1 MLLNFKFENFR
12 SFKED
17 TFFTMIPSNK
27 RTHGEYLIK
36 DGKCKALP
44 VAVIYGAN
52 ASGKSNIVL
61 AMDLL
66 KNIVISGTI
75 NEKKSNGLVK
85 DLAIMPF
92 IHDKSYFKPMTF
104 EIVFYQNECIFKYGI
119 TISSNDFQH
128 QVNSITKEYLY
139 IDENEVFTRNDNNV
153 SVNFKKLI
161 KMGYI
166 KENSESYYSNLL
178 ESINQNLEREQL
190 FLAGGFK
197 NIINIE
203 IYENIQNWFNKF
215 IVLLNPNETKLL
227 GGEFH
232 KRDNDELFYE
242 NKVIEHI
249 FNYAEFG
256 NQKVKFIK
264 DNDKELPIMVSI
276 YDLPITNNDVKG
288 NIVPKGLIVS
298 SEAMESKGTIQLLNL
313 VYPFFEIL
321 KNGGTIVLDEMD
333 ASLHFEIV
341 VSIIRMFNNQNI
353 NKNGAQIIFNTHNPI
368 YLDGELLRHDQ
379 IVMVKKDKKSLESE
393 LYSLLDFDL
402 RPEEKILRNYLNGK
416 YGALPHM
423 DLELAFKHLL
433 DIDKEVD

>member
-1 MLLNFKFENFR
+1 MLLNFKFKNFR
-12 SFKED
+12 SFKDD
-17 TFFTMIPSNK
+17 TFFTMIPSKK
-27 RTHGEYLIK
+27 RYHSEYLING
-36 DGKCKALP
+36 GKCKALP

-61 AMDLL
+61 AMELM

-85 DLAIMPF
+85 DMAIMPF
-92 IHDKSYFKPMTF
+92 IHDKSYFKPMMF
-104 EIVFYQNECIFKYGI
+104 EITFYQDEHTFKYGI
-119 TISSNDFQH
+119 AISSKDFQH
-128 QVNSITKEYLY
+128 EVNSITKEYLY
-139 IDENEVFTRNDNNV
+139 IDENEVFTRNNNNT

-161 KMGYI
+161 KMEYI

-203 IYENIQNWFNKF
+203 IYENIQNWFSKF
-215 IVLLNPNETKLL
+215 MVLLSPNNTKLL
-227 GGEFH
+227 GGEFR
-232 KRDNDELFYE
+232 KKDNNEFLYE
-242 NKVIEHI
+242 NDTIEHI

-264 DNDKELPIMVSI
+264 DNDKDFPIMVSV
-276 YDLPITNNDVKG
+276 YDLPIAEHDVKG
-288 NIVPKGLIVS
+288 QLIPKGLIVN

-313 VYPFFEIL
+313 VYPFYEIL

-341 VSIIRMFNNQNI
+341 VSIIRLFNNQDI
-353 NKNGAQIIFNTHNPI
+353 NKHGAQIIFNTHNPI

-393 LYSLLDFDL
+393 LYSLVDFDL

-433 DIDKEVD
+433 E